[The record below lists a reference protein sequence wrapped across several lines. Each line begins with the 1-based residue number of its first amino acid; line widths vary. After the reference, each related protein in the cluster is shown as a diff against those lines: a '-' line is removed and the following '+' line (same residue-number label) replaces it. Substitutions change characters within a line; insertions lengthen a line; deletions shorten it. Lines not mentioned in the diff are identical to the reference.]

1 MNNAVPSMLAQENS
15 FHPILTQPRLLD
27 ANLIHPAFSR
37 IMLPS
42 SSRSGSARTKSSVA
56 NPPQRAIPSMIRIII
71 ADDHAIVRAGLK
83 QFLAAEKDMVVTG
96 EAADGME
103 TLACVRTA
111 ECDVVLLDISMP
123 GKNGIDTLRQLKRS
137 RPDLPVLI
145 LSAYS
150 EEQFAVSLLRAG
162 ANGYISKETAS
173 EQLVAA
179 IRTVIGGGKYVSP
192 GVAQVLVSDLSG
204 DSDKPPHATLSKRE
218 FQIFYRLASGES
230 VSKIAE
236 ELFLSVKTVSTYRA
250 RILEKMQMSSNAN
263 LTYYAVKNK
272 IIE

>member
-1 MNNAVPSMLAQENS
+1 MNTALPGALEERRTPSG
-15 FHPILTQPRLLD
+15 
-27 ANLIHPAFSR
+27 FSI
-37 IMLPS
+37 IMLPGRPRAVPGR
-42 SSRSGSARTKSSVA
+42 SRALPGNRLK
-56 NPPQRAIPSMIRIII
+56 RAIPSMIRILI

-83 QFLAAEKDMVVTG
+83 QFIASEKDMVVSG

-103 TLACVRTA
+103 TLACVRKG
-111 ECDVVLLDISMP
+111 ECDIVLLDISMP

-150 EEQFAVSLLRAG
+150 EQQFAVSLLRAG
-162 ANGYISKETAS
+162 ASGYISKESAS
-173 EQLVAA
+173 EQLVTA

-192 GVAQVLVSDLSG
+192 SVAQVLVSDLS
-204 DSDKPPHATLSKRE
+204 SETDKPLHATLSKRE

-230 VSKIAE
+230 VSRIAE

-250 RILEKMQMSSNAN
+250 RILEKMQMSSNAD
-263 LTYYAVKNK
+263 LTYYAVKNN
-272 IIE
+272 IID

>member
-1 MNNAVPSMLAQENS
+1 MDTARAS
-15 FHPILTQPRLLD
+15 
-27 ANLIHPAFSR
+27 LIEERSTNRAKPA
-37 IMLPS
+37 L
-42 SSRSGSARTKSSVA
+42 
-56 NPPQRAIPSMIRIII
+56 IRIVI

-83 QFLAAEKDMVVTG
+83 QFIANEKDMVVSG

-103 TLACVRTA
+103 TLACVRKG

-150 EEQFAVSLLRAG
+150 EQQFAVSLLRAG
-162 ANGYISKETAS
+162 ANGYISKESAS
-173 EQLVAA
+173 EQLVTA

-192 GVAQVLVSDLSG
+192 SVAQVLVSDLSG
-204 DSDKPPHATLSKRE
+204 ETDKPLHAMLSKRE
-218 FQIFYRLASGES
+218 FQIFYRLASGEN
-230 VSKIAE
+230 VSRIAE

-250 RILEKMQMSSNAN
+250 RILEKMQMGNNSD
-263 LTYYAVKNK
+263 LTYYAIKNNV
-272 IIE
+272 IV

>member
-1 MNNAVPSMLAQENS
+1 MNTELSVPGE
-15 FHPILTQPRLLD
+15 R
-27 ANLIHPAFSR
+27 LIHPEFSI
-37 IMLPS
+37 IMLPGRPRATS
-42 SSRSGSARTKSSVA
+42 GRSRALSANRPK
-56 NPPQRAIPSMIRIII
+56 RATSSMIRILI

-83 QFLAAEKDMVVTG
+83 QFIAGEKDMVVSG

-103 TLACVRTA
+103 TLACVRNA

-150 EEQFAVSLLRAG
+150 EQQFAVSLLRAG
-162 ANGYISKETAS
+162 ASGYISKESAS
-173 EQLVAA
+173 EQLVTA

-192 GVAQVLVSDLSG
+192 SVAQVLVSDLS
-204 DSDKPPHATLSKRE
+204 SETDKPLHGTLSKRE

-230 VSKIAE
+230 VSRIAE

-250 RILEKMQMSSNAN
+250 RILEKMQMSSNAD
-263 LTYYAVKNK
+263 LTYYAVNNN
-272 IIE
+272 IID

>member
-1 MNNAVPSMLAQENS
+1 MNTAL
-15 FHPILTQPRLLD
+15 
-27 ANLIHPAFSR
+27 PAIPEERRIGRGFSI
-37 IMLPS
+37 IMLPGGPRAVS
-42 SSRSGSARTKSSVA
+42 GRSKATFGNRPK
-56 NPPQRAIPSMIRIII
+56 RATPSMIRILI

-83 QFLAAEKDMVVTG
+83 QFIAGEKDMVVSG

-103 TLACVRTA
+103 TLACVRKG

-150 EEQFAVSLLRAG
+150 EQQFAVSLLRAG
-162 ANGYISKETAS
+162 ASGYISKESAS
-173 EQLVAA
+173 EQLVTA
-179 IRTVIGGGKYVSP
+179 IRTVIAGGKYVSP
-192 GVAQVLVSDLSG
+192 SVAQVLVSDLASET
-204 DSDKPPHATLSKRE
+204 DKPLHATLSKRE

-230 VSKIAE
+230 VSRIAE

-250 RILEKMQMSSNAN
+250 RILEKMQMSSNAD
-263 LTYYAVKNK
+263 LTYYAVKNN
-272 IIE
+272 IID